1 MGKLSRQK
9 GAGWERELAII
20 LRKLWPSAKRG
31 LGQAR
36 SGGEVCD
43 VDGTPFWVEAKVG
56 TKTNLKAAVKQAE
69 AATDGRPV
77 IAVCKDNAKPGKMP
91 DVWVAM
97 RLETFERVV
106 KTSEFCFVPMPS
118 EGSQVGVVL
127 PMGPI
132 KSA

>member
-1 MGKLSRQK
+1 M
-9 GAGWERELAII
+9 
-20 LRKLWPSAKRG
+20 
-31 LGQAR
+31 
-36 SGGEVCD
+36 
-43 VDGTPFWVEAKVG
+43 DGTPFWVEAKVG